1 MGRTEKAARGLAVAP
16 IPETRGGCRGA
27 PSELPLSL
35 TPALG
40 ARVPLS
46 RLHAGTAPT
55 ARSSGDPQRRPTW
68 GLGLRPELPT
78 AGGAGGDPACP
89 QLPCPGSQ
97 TRDGPSAR
105 AGLSAPGDGG
115 ARPPRAGDPY
125 PDRLLASQAGPA
137 VLELLAAKGGVKE
150 GPVEGRSVSQVW
162 QEVKHPVIFPS
173 HPPTPQMPSGVPSSA
188 ATLGHTPIY
197 LDVYHPVG
205 WPLTP
210 DPGVLALYRA
220 SRLLAPGGSQTQHP
234 WAAVGSSWSPRPGPE
249 GTSPS

>member
-1 MGRTEKAARGLAVAP
+1 MEPGSPSPVCTLAWPPQHVAQGTPKDGPLGAWGSGLSCQQLAV
-16 IPETRGGCRGA
+16 R
-27 PSELPLSL
+27 
-35 TPALG
+35 
-40 ARVPLS
+40 
-46 RLHAGTAPT
+46 
-55 ARSSGDPQRRPTW
+55 
-68 GLGLRPELPT
+68 
-78 AGGAGGDPACP
+78 AGGDPACP

-249 GTSPS
+249 GTSPN